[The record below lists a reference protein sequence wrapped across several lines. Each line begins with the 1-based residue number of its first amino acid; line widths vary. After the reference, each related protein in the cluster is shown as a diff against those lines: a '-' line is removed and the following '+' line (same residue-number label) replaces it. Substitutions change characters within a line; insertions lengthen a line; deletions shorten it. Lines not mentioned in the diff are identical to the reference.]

1 MYFFAQLRCAVD
13 FPFPLEAGHAIFQGM
28 KRLAAAILLAVLPLQ
43 AADLWSTDH
52 EASLKKAAAEKRLLL
67 LEFTG
72 SDWCPPCRVQAR
84 EVFDQPGFAKF
95 AEDNLVPVKLDF
107 PRKSSQSAETQAAN
121 QALAEKYSV
130 EGFPTV
136 ILLDSRGTELA
147 RKVGYGGGGVE
158 AFISWVEKNKK

>member
-1 MYFFAQLRCAVD
+1 
-13 FPFPLEAGHAIFQGM
+13 M